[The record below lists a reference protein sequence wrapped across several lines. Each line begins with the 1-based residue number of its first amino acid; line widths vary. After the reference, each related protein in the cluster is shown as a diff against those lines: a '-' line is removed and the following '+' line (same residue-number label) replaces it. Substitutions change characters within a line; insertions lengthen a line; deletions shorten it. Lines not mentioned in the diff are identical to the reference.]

1 KVGEKQRAALVY
13 ERVLSVDP
21 ANMTASLQLEQMY
34 RDEYQWEKLIELL
47 LGRVEHTPEAAQRI
61 DILQGVA
68 RTYENELS
76 QPEAAF
82 VALQAA
88 FREDYANDSTAKELE
103 RLASATGKWND
114 LLTEYTQ
121 VVQTIPE
128 PQVAADL
135 WVKIGRWYGEELGH
149 VDYAIASEQQALA
162 LVPT

>member
-1 KVGEKQRAALVY
+1 EDKLDDKERAASVY
-13 ERVLSVDP
+13 ERVLGVDA
-21 ANMTASLQLEQMY
+21 ANLTASLQLEEIY
-34 RDEYQWEKLIELL
+34 RQSRQWEKLIELL
-47 LGRVEHTPEAAQRI
+47 LGRVEHTPDAAQRI
-61 DILQGVA
+61 EILQGVA
-68 RTYENELS
+68 RIYEKELR
-76 QPEAAF
+76 QQDGAF

-128 PQVAADL
+128 PKTAADL

-149 VDYAIASEQQALA
+149 LEYAIASEQQALA
-162 LVPT
+162 L